1 MIRMRTLRITFSLA
15 FVLLVLGF
23 SGIARADHKSD
34 ADSAQTTTPIKH
46 VVVIFQENVSFDH
59 YFATYPHAANP
70 TGQPAF
76 HSRSDTPRVNNL
88 LSGGLLD
95 ENPNSA
101 QPFRLDMTQA
111 VTCDQDHDYADEQ
124 KAHNHGLMDK
134 FPESVGFGGPGCPDY
149 GHGIGLVMG
158 YYDGNTV
165 TAMWNYAQHFA
176 MSDNSFGTTFGPS
189 TPGAL
194 NLVAGNTAGA
204 TLTAG
209 SADGNIAGGASSG
222 AVIGD
227 PRPDGD
233 DCNPATAANHVAIIG
248 KNVGDLLNAKKL
260 TWGWFQGGF
269 RRTSVDSK
277 GTATCAAASSNLAG
291 STGDYIA
298 HHEPFQYFSQTQN
311 LHHLPVSDPALIGK
325 DDQANH
331 QYDLDDF
338 WTAFDEGRLPAVS
351 YLKAKGAFDGHAGY
365 SDPLDEQTFLVQTIN
380 RLQRSPEWRHMA
392 IVIAYDDSDGW
403 YDHAMDPVV
412 NQSDVTDDNL
422 TGPGACGVTPSGA
435 TPGRCGYGPRLPL
448 LVISPFARENYVDHR
463 ITDQSSILR
472 FIEDNWDLGQLGN
485 GSADAKAGK
494 LDGLFDFGNPGNNR
508 LLLDPQTGKVISDH

>member
-1 MIRMRTLRITFSLA
+1 MIHKRTRGVATILISFSLVLS
-15 FVLLVLGF
+15 FVAVVHAGH
-23 SGIARADHKSD
+23 RND
-34 ADSAQTTTPIKH
+34 ADSVDTKTPIKH

-59 YFATYPHAANP
+59 YFATYPHATNP
-70 TGQPAF
+70 TGEPAF
-76 HSRSDTPRVNNL
+76 HARRDTPRVNNL

-101 QPFRLDMTQA
+101 QPFRLDLTQS
-111 VTCDQDHDYADEQ
+111 VTCDQDHDYGDEQ

-134 FPESVGFGGPGCPDY
+134 FPESVGVGGPGCADY
-149 GHGIGLVMG
+149 GHGPGLVMG

-165 TAMWNYAQHFA
+165 TAFWNYAQYFG

-194 NLVAGNTAGA
+194 NLIAGNTAGA
-204 TLTAG
+204 TLTSG
-209 SADGNIAGGASSG
+209 SPDGNIAGGASSG

-233 DCNPATAANHVAIIG
+233 DCNPSSPNHVTVTG
-248 KNVGDLLNAKKL
+248 KNVGDLLNAKKV

-269 RRTSVDSK
+269 KPTKVDAN
-277 GTATCAAASSNLAG
+277 GVATCGAASSNLAG

-298 HHEPFQYFSQTQN
+298 HHEPFQYFSQTRN
-311 LHHLPVSDPALIGK
+311 LHHVRPSDPSLIGK

-338 WTAFDEGRLPAVS
+338 WTALDEGELPAVS
-351 YLKAKGAFDGHAGY
+351 YLKARGASDGHAGY
-365 SDPLDEQTFLVQTIN
+365 SDPVDEQTFLVQTIN
-380 RLQRSPEWRHMA
+380 RLQRSPEWPHLA
-392 IVIAYDDSDGW
+392 IIIAYDDSDGW

-448 LVISPFARENYVDHR
+448 LVISPFAKENYVDHR

-472 FIEDNWDLGQLGN
+472 FIEDNWNLGRIGG
-485 GSADAKAGK
+485 GSTDAKAGT
-494 LDGLFDFGNPGNNR
+494 LTGFFDFGEARRIR
-508 LLLDPQTGKVISDH
+508 LLLDSQTGQVISTR

>member
-1 MIRMRTLRITFSLA
+1 MIHKRTRGVATILISFSLVLS
-15 FVLLVLGF
+15 FVAVVHAGH
-23 SGIARADHKSD
+23 RND
-34 ADSAQTTTPIKH
+34 ADSVDTKTPIKH

-59 YFATYPHAANP
+59 YFATYPHATNP
-70 TGQPAF
+70 TGEPAF
-76 HSRSDTPRVNNL
+76 HARRDTPRVNNL

-101 QPFRLDMTQA
+101 QPFRLDLTQS
-111 VTCDQDHDYADEQ
+111 VTCDQDHDYGDEQ

-134 FPESVGFGGPGCPDY
+134 FPESVGVGGPGCADY
-149 GHGIGLVMG
+149 GHGPGLVMG

-165 TAMWNYAQHFA
+165 TAFWNYAQHFG

-194 NLVAGNTAGA
+194 NLIAGNTAGA
-204 TLTAG
+204 TLTSG
-209 SADGNIAGGASSG
+209 SPDGNIAGGASSG

-233 DCNPATAANHVAIIG
+233 DCNPSSPNHVTVTG
-248 KNVGDLLNAKKL
+248 KNVGDLLNAKKV

-269 RRTSVDSK
+269 KPTKVDAN
-277 GTATCAAASSNLAG
+277 GVATCGAASSNLAG

-298 HHEPFQYFSQTQN
+298 HHEPFQYFSQTRN
-311 LHHLPVSDPALIGK
+311 LHHVRPSDPSLIGK

-338 WTAFDEGRLPAVS
+338 WTALDEGELPAVS
-351 YLKAKGAFDGHAGY
+351 YLKARGASDGHAGY
-365 SDPLDEQTFLVQTIN
+365 SDPVDEQTFLVQTIN
-380 RLQRSPEWRHMA
+380 RLQRSPEWRHLA
-392 IVIAYDDSDGW
+392 IIIAYDDSDGW

-448 LVISPFARENYVDHR
+448 LVISPFAKENYVDHR

-472 FIEDNWDLGQLGN
+472 FIEDNWNLGRIGG
-485 GSADAKAGK
+485 GSTDAKAGT
-494 LDGLFDFGNPGNNR
+494 LTGFFDFGEARRIR
-508 LLLDPQTGKVISDH
+508 LLLDSQTGQVISTR